1 MLVLPSSGRA
11 LLALGALALGVHSLV
26 PAAPTNDTSDW
37 KPELQALL
45 DVFWYPD
52 GSSTPL
58 TLQSV
63 AVANSDPIYADVR
76 RLLLS
81 YTDPRC

>member
-1 MLVLPSSGRA
+1 M
-11 LLALGALALGVHSLV
+11 LGALALGVHSFV

-81 YTDPRC
+81 STDPCC

>member
-11 LLALGALALGVHSLV
+11 LLVLGALALGVHSFV

-52 GSSTPL
+52 GSPTPL

-63 AVANSDPIYADVR
+63 AVANNDPIYADVR
-76 RLLLS
+76 HLLLS
-81 YTDPRC
+81 YVDSRY

>member
-1 MLVLPSSGRA
+1 MLVLQSSGRA
-11 LLALGALALGVHSLV
+11 LLVLGALALGVHSFV

-81 YTDPRC
+81 STDPRC